1 MKNAPWFFPIA
12 CLAACGSG
20 VSPGPKEAHTQA
32 TPSTEPS
39 RAAPSSE
46 VYVVAPIAS
55 PSAPLV
61 LKKKSPEFE
70 VNLAKDPE
78 WNHQRSTPAVRTWQ
92 FGPLAKRW
100 ATRVG
105 KTTFRTTMA
114 RAGDAIVIGTHGTS
128 LAGMNEAS
136 DGIYVLEAATGTKKA
151 FIKTP
156 GKGDLDIGGIAI
168 AGDTVFFTADNS
180 QIGAA
185 SLSTGK
191 ILWKAAT
198 RGKVRPAPALAD
210 LNKDGTLDV
219 IVGDEQGTLYA
230 LNGTNGA
237 KLWSVTTGVNEY
249 NAKGFIAAVAIVD
262 IGQDGT
268 DDVIA
273 GARDGILTAYR
284 GIDGKVLWQHQY
296 DSGIHASPSIA
307 DFDQD
312 GKPEVLAAWSYG
324 QVAILDASTGT
335 PRWLTRLE
343 QDSGGIEGLFGSPV
357 PIPGA
362 PGALIVPTSWWGK
375 EDCIIGVGVDQRVFR
390 SYEERVTAS
399 AVVTDLDGDGTYEG
413 IIGTEKGKLLA
424 LTADGRRAV
433 LATLGGGIEASAL
446 LDDTDG
452 DGRYEILVASN
463 DGLLT
468 CFQTPSTKKP
478 VLSRFRGNTPD
489 NRGEIGGVKLGWR
502 SIHQARA
509 EGDFQGRSSAGGVRI
524 DYLLCCKALTDAATR
539 APSPEN
545 AELLKAAGACNAA
558 AAAGVDRAA
567 ALESL
572 DRNVRDK
579 TTLPKEC
586 SGSGSH

>member
-1 MKNAPWFFPIA
+1 MKNALWFFPIA
-12 CLAACGSG
+12 YLAACGSG
-20 VSPGPKEAHTQA
+20 ASPGPKEARTYP
-32 TPSTEPS
+32 TSSDEPA

-46 VYVVAPIAS
+46 VYVIMPPSSAS
-55 PSAPLV
+55 LPLV
-61 LKKKSPEFE
+61 LKQINPEFD
-70 VNLAKDPE
+70 VSAVTDPAR
-78 WNHQRSTPAVRTWQ
+78 NQQKLTPPVRTWQ
-92 FGPLAKRW
+92 LGLLAKRW

-114 RAGDAIVIGTHGTS
+114 RAGDGIVIGTHGAS
-128 LAGMNEAS
+128 LTGMNEAS
-136 DGIYVLEAATGTKKA
+136 DGIYVLDAATGKRKA

-156 GKGDLDIGGIAI
+156 GKGDLDVGGIAI

-185 SLSTGK
+185 SLTTGK
-191 ILWKAAT
+191 ILWKTAT

-219 IVGDEQGTLYA
+219 VVGDEYGTLYA

-237 KLWSVTTGVNEY
+237 KLWSVTTGANEY
-249 NAKGFIAAVAIVD
+249 NAKGFIAAAAIVD
-262 IGQDGT
+262 IGQDGA

-273 GARDGILTAYR
+273 GARDGILAAYR
-284 GIDGKVLWQHQY
+284 GLDGKVLWQHKY

-324 QVAILDASTGT
+324 QVAILDAGTGT

-357 PIPGA
+357 PIAGA
-362 PGALIVPTSWWGK
+362 KGVLIAPTSWWGK
-375 EDCIIGVGVDQRVFR
+375 EDGIIGVGVAERVFR
-390 SYEERVTAS
+390 SYEDRVTAS

-413 IIGTEKGKLLA
+413 IIGTENGKLLA
-424 LTADGRRAV
+424 LTSDGRRAV
-433 LATLGGGIEASAL
+433 LATLGGGIEASAFV
-446 LDDTDG
+446 DDTDG

-468 CFQTPSTKKP
+468 CFQTSSTIKP

-489 NRGEIGGVKLGWR
+489 NRGDLGTVKLGWR
-502 SIHQARA
+502 SSHQPSAKG
-509 EGDFQGRSSAGGVRI
+509 EGDT
-524 DYLLCCKALTDAATR
+524 L
-539 APSPEN
+539 
-545 AELLKAAGACNAA
+545 
-558 AAAGVDRAA
+558 DRAH
-567 ALESL
+567 
-572 DRNVRDK
+572 R
-579 TTLPKEC
+579 
-586 SGSGSH
+586 